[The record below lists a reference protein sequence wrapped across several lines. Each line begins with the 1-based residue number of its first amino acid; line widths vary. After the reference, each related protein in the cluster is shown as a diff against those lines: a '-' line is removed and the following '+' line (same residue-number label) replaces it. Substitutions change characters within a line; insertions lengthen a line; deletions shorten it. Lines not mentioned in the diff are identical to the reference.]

1 MFPTLP
7 PPRFLLGWA
16 SERLERWEGGKE
28 GCLLPP
34 AGTCLRQASPG
45 LCCLGVLQASCCQ
58 MGHFSSLTSLSF
70 STCATSS
77 LSLNKIF
84 PILFP
89 WLNFAW
95 SRFHKV
101 GSNVKPFLKK
111 SLLLT
116 TKEWILNYIFIY
128 FKLYFIFSAVAFLS
142 LQKYIPK
149 YIWLFMW
156 NYLVNNSH
164 FRVRSGACREQF
176 AYSSIMAFAIVYITV

>member
-84 PILFP
+84 PILFS

-111 SLLLT
+111 ESFADNKRMNIKLYISLF
-116 TKEWILNYIFIY
+116 ILNYI
-128 FKLYFIFSAVAFLS
+128 LYFQL
-142 LQKYIPK
+142 
-149 YIWLFMW
+149 WLFSLFK
-156 NYLVNNSH
+156 NTFQSI
-164 FRVRSGACREQF
+164 FD
-176 AYSSIMAFAIVYITV
+176 YSCEIILLTTPISEWGQVHAESSLLILQLWHLP